1 MMAFHYEEESLSARP
16 VLSAQPGSSHLKE
29 LCQWVILNE
38 MPGVIGIWYQAA
50 SSATTHFRLANV
62 KGVESSLTLEGNGVA
77 EKGNGAYCADW
88 AITVTAR
95 GYDSFQA
102 EQKDEYV
109 VLLQSPQLPVQPC
122 QDIWH
127 RAV

>member
-1 MMAFHYEEESLSARP
+1 MKSYMTCSLVYKFIGHEKLNMMAFHYEEESLSARP

-62 KGVESSLTLEGNGVA
+62 KGCGLIVDAHDALMPL
-77 EKGNGAYCADW
+77 
-88 AITVTAR
+88 
-95 GYDSFQA
+95 
-102 EQKDEYV
+102 
-109 VLLQSPQLPVQPC
+109 
-122 QDIWH
+122 
-127 RAV
+127 